1 MEYDLLDGLKAVA
14 ELKAATVGIAA
25 DSATSSWNG
34 RDSIDF
40 NMTGGRRYNLSS
52 NGDMRFFAGAVMK
65 STIIGETGDITGSAW
80 GDVGLR
86 QWLVN
91 KGLSN
96 MAAINEGIR
105 LFGATYPRVE
115 FANSLSGGII
125 YLSGSTFVVSTSN
138 SNGDDTGQRL
148 TLNATGTLQ
157 IQGAGY
163 AVAGWAQG
171 SDERLKKNMVNAG
184 GLEKVAKL
192 QGYVWDWDFRDGG
205 RSAGVSAQELQKV
218 LPEVVDTNADY
229 LSVNYAGV
237 TALLVNAVN
246 ELSVQVKE
254 LQAQLK
260 QR

>member
-25 DSATSSWNG
+25 DSATSAWNG

-52 NGDMRFFAGAVMK
+52 NGNMRFFAGAVMK

-80 GDVGLR
+80 GGGGLG

-91 KGLSN
+91 KGLNN
-96 MAAINEGIR
+96 MGAIPEGVRIAAY
-105 LFGATYPRVE
+105 TYPRLE
-115 FANSLSGGII
+115 FANNVAGALIFLSSDVLRI
-125 YLSGSTFVVSTSN
+125 STSN
-138 SNGDDTGQRL
+138 GQGTETHNRL
-148 TLNATGTLQ
+148 TLDGNGSLQ

-163 AVAGWAQG
+163 AISGWAQG

-184 GLEKVAKL
+184 GLDKVAKL
-192 QGYVWDWDFRDGG
+192 QGYAWDWDFRDGG

-218 LPEVVDTNADY
+218 LPEVVDSSADY
-229 LSVNYAGV
+229 LAVNYAGV

-246 ELSVQVKE
+246 ELKAE
-254 LQAQLK
+254 LDELK
-260 QR
+260 AKLK

>member
-52 NGDMRFFAGAVMK
+52 NGNMRFFAGAVMK

-80 GDVGLR
+80 GGGGLG

-96 MAAINEGIR
+96 MAATPEGVRIFANAQPR
-105 LFGATYPRVE
+105 LE
-115 FANSLSGGII
+115 FANNAAGLLLSLTGDVLTIG
-125 YLSGSTFVVSTSN
+125 TSN
-138 SNGDDTGQRL
+138 GQGDQTRNRL
-148 TLNATGTLQ
+148 TLDGNGSLQ

-163 AVAGWAQG
+163 AISGWAQG

-184 GLEKVAKL
+184 GLDKVAKL
-192 QGYVWDWDFRDGG
+192 QGYAWDWDFRDGG